1 MKATVGNGQYA
12 RTYSDV
18 ATDGQWTGNVLLDDL
33 ASNNLGLTQA
43 GQVVTIPELLGAG
56 PGGFGGNYGTNFPG
70 GLPQVLKH
78 NLQENGAQLI
88 MSLIVIPIAFKVG
101 SSLLKK
107 PRRQANALLRQVGV
121 SGVKI

>member
-1 MKATVGNGQYA
+1 MTVAESLLLANAVTKGAFNV
-12 RTYSDV
+12 DV
-18 ATDGQWTGNVLLDDL
+18 QEFFTGKVDGRYRPGTDG
-33 ASNNLGLTQA
+33 
-43 GQVVTIPELLGAG
+43 GQVVTLPELLGAG
-56 PGGFGGNYGTNFPG
+56 PGGFGGNYGSNFPG

-107 PRRQANALLRQVGV
+107 PRRQANALLKQVGV
-121 SGVKI
+121 TGVKV